1 MSAALRLAM
10 GALKDVDE
18 KVVFST
24 PNQNEAWPP
33 WAPENQAKSP
43 VMFGLPGP
51 SVPQGG
57 GGAAP
62 SNLRL
67 FRCDPQVCSK
77 ICGGLI
83 SKRGGGS
90 NWFCISTNCAFAHNK
105 KVFDQL
111 VDGNYYIMEG
121 GGQGSGLGSQT
132 RALLEPM
139 LPQAAAE
146 HSSDNKEVLEEENS
160 MEGWLSVFRYLIK
173 AEARGNMNS
182 PTNAAGLTEFAARA
196 HNLAFATPLQD
207 NTKCTRDGDA
217 DKDDIMAQT
226 TLDLQDA
233 LMGVQGELGVKSANA
248 PYGTVHGGLKIL
260 SEEIIKLE
268 VEVLTRLPAPGQVD
282 FLRFEAKQAT
292 AHSKEV

>member
-1 MSAALRLAM
+1 M
-10 GALKDVDE
+10 G
-18 KVVFST
+18 
-24 PNQNEAWPP
+24 
-33 WAPENQAKSP
+33 
-43 VMFGLPGP
+43 
-51 SVPQGG
+51 
-57 GGAAP
+57 
-62 SNLRL
+62 
-67 FRCDPQVCSK
+67 
-77 ICGGLI
+77 
-83 SKRGGGS
+83 
-90 NWFCISTNCAFAHNK
+90 
-105 KVFDQL
+105 
-111 VDGNYYIMEG
+111 GNYYMVEG
-121 GGQGSGLGSQT
+121 GGWGSGLGSQT
-132 RALLEPM
+132 RALLEPT
-139 LPQAAAE
+139 LPRAAAE

-160 MEGWLSVFRYLIK
+160 MEGWLSIFRYLIK
-173 AEARGNMNS
+173 AEAWGNMNF

-226 TLDLQDA
+226 TLDLQDT